1 MEDKH
6 RKGYFKDYYSK
17 HREEYSTYYKRWYKE
32 HRERRREY
40 IKNWKQRNP
49 ERVQEINKHWQ
60 QENKEHY
67 NEYCRNWRQ
76 RNLDKARET
85 AKKYN
90 NKRYRQFSFI
100 PLNKPFEGSEAH
112 HICPTFV
119 IYIPKELHRS
129 IKHSV
134 LKWQNMNRINKLA
147 WEVVYQQRGEYGQQT
162 Q

>member
-40 IKNWKQRNP
+40 IKNWKQRNS

-67 NEYCRNWRQ
+67 NEYNRQ
-76 RNLDKARET
+76 WKEEHPDRVRES
-85 AKKYN
+85 AKKQK
-90 NKRYRQFSFI
+90 NKRYRQFDFI
-100 PLNKPFEGSEAH
+100 PLNKPFNGAEAH
-112 HICPTFV
+112 HIDKNYI
-119 IYIPKELHRS
+119 IYIPKEVHQS
-129 IKHSV
+129 IHHSV
-134 LKWQNMNRINKLA
+134 LRNKNMDEINAVAFNYL
-147 WEVVYQQRGEYGQQT
+147 
-162 Q
+162 

>member
-67 NEYCRNWRQ
+67 NEYNRHWRQ
-76 RNLDKARET
+76 ENKEYYRQWKKEHPDRVREQ
-85 AKKYN
+85 K
-90 NKRYRQFSFI
+90 NKRYRQFGFI
-100 PLNKPFEGSEAH
+100 PLNKPFQGAEGH
-112 HICPTFV
+112 HLDKNYV
-119 IYIPKELHRS
+119 IYMPKEVHRS
-129 IKHSV
+129 IYHSV
-134 LKWQNMNRINKLA
+134 LKNINMDEINAVAFNYL
-147 WEVVYQQRGEYGQQT
+147 
-162 Q
+162 